1 MIPGFRRSSRSF
13 TALTFTILCSVAAA
27 AHAQDAPTPP
37 PVQTPDPQ
45 PAAHSKS
52 HQPAS
57 FFKALGHDVINLGS
71 TQTLLILGIGGAGAL
86 AVSPADSQLTR
97 MAADSGPVEET
108 FDPGQ
113 VVGSG
118 WTQAGGAL
126 GTLVIGHFVSPKAE
140 RIGSEL
146 LQAQII
152 NVALTQGLKFAV
164 NRPRPDGSPYSF
176 PSGHASSTFATAM
189 VLQRELGWKVGLAA
203 YGLAA
208 YASTSRLSENKHYA
222 SDVVFGAAIGM
233 VAGRCVTVG
242 QGNHRFAVGP
252 SVVRGGVALTFTHIE
267 R

>member
-1 MIPGFRRSSRSF
+1 MNPVSRRSSRSF

-27 AHAQDAPTPP
+27 AHAQDAPNPP

-45 PAAHSKS
+45 PAAALTT

-57 FFKALGHDVINLGS
+57 FLKALGHDVINLGS

-97 MAADSGPVEET
+97 MAADNVPVEET
-108 FDPGQ
+108 FDAGQ

-118 WTQAGGAL
+118 WVQAGGAL
-126 GTLVIGHFVSPKAE
+126 GTLVVGHFVSPRAE
-140 RIGSEL
+140 TIGSEL
-146 LQAQII
+146 VQAQII
-152 NVALTQGLKFAV
+152 NMAIDTGAQVSV
-164 NRPRPDGSPYSF
+164 NRTRPEDRLFVSLWARLFDVRDRNG
-176 PSGHASSTFATAM
+176 ATARARM
-189 VLQRELGWKVGLAA
+189 ESRHGRLRPCGICR
-203 YGLAA
+203 
-208 YASTSRLSENKHYA
+208 TSRLSENKHYA

-252 SVVRGGVALTFTHIE
+252 SVVPGGVALTFTHLE